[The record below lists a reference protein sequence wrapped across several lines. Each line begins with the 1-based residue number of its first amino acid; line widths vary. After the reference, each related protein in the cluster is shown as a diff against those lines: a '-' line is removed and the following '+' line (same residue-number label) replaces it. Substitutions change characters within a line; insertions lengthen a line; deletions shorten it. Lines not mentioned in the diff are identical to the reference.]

1 MSKKANHIFPDIDF
15 DKTNYRGK
23 LNDIISESALQLAK
37 VHCVIDPEQR
47 EEFLESIVEYIKF
60 ISLEIETNLENS
72 IFLA

>member
-15 DKTNYRGK
+15 DETNYRGK